1 MVAHQGFIL
10 GVRTTVYD
18 MVSSTTWKYCS
29 VSFSWMVTLYGF
41 FHKVRTIMCDT
52 VSSTTWKCSSLCF
65 IPMVHLVTITLESS
79 YTAQKTVHF
88 CVQTQGFHWCTD
100 VDFLVLFCFRII
112 GLYVGFVWLI
122 GKFVRLFFTSI
133 SYRIM
138 FDEMPNVDKV
148 LKLCLDIFMVRES
161 KELELEED
169 LFAKLMFLYRSPQTL
184 IKWTKYKRN

>member
-1 MVAHQGFIL
+1 MEDNTWSIIFLSFQRIPNSLQYLRKRMEHFLEKASHRIFLGQVNLPHQKLSGHLRCVNWWNESIYLFLI
-10 GVRTTVYD
+10 
-18 MVSSTTWKYCS
+18 
-29 VSFSWMVTLYGF
+29 
-41 FHKVRTIMCDT
+41 H
-52 VSSTTWKCSSLCF
+52 LC
-65 IPMVHLVTITLESS
+65 
-79 YTAQKTVHF
+79 
-88 CVQTQGFHWCTD
+88 C
-100 VDFLVLFCFRII
+100 RII
-112 GLYVGFVWLI
+112 GLYVGFVWLV

-184 IKWTKYKRN
+184 IKWTKYKRQ

>member
-1 MVAHQGFIL
+1 MYL
-10 GVRTTVYD
+10 
-18 MVSSTTWKYCS
+18 
-29 VSFSWMVTLYGF
+29 SFVI
-41 FHKVRTIMCDT
+41 H
-52 VSSTTWKCSSLCF
+52 LC
-65 IPMVHLVTITLESS
+65 
-79 YTAQKTVHF
+79 
-88 CVQTQGFHWCTD
+88 C
-100 VDFLVLFCFRII
+100 RII
-112 GLYVGFVWLI
+112 GLYVGFVWLV

-184 IKWTKYKRN
+184 IKWTKYKRQ

>member
-1 MVAHQGFIL
+1 MLLALYARSAVVKLDGHLKTREEFNTRLRLLHLLDHVTDADL
-10 GVRTTVYD
+10 GV
-18 MVSSTTWKYCS
+18 M
-29 VSFSWMVTLYGF
+29 
-41 FHKVRTIMCDT
+41 
-52 VSSTTWKCSSLCF
+52 
-65 IPMVHLVTITLESS
+65 
-79 YTAQKTVHF
+79 
-88 CVQTQGFHWCTD
+88 
-100 VDFLVLFCFRII
+100 FCFRII
-112 GLYVGFVWLI
+112 GLYVGFVWLV

-184 IKWTKYKRN
+184 IKWTKYKRH